1 MGDFMEYLKEL
12 NSVSILL
19 RLLLAILCGGVVGL
33 ERGQKNRPA
42 GFRTYMLVSMGSAL
56 VMIVSQYIFITF
68 GNTDV
73 MRMGAQVVSGIG
85 FLGAGTI
92 IVTSKMKVKGL
103 TTAAGL
109 WAVACMGIAIG
120 IGFYSAAIISCILI
134 FVLLTAFRVVET
146 KLGQKSKQMN
156 IYLELKNVH
165 YLGDIL
171 KDLKVNKI
179 KVLNIEITR
188 EVETIEKVII
198 LLDLL
203 NSKKS
208 VHNEMIENI
217 GAKEGVLH
225 IEEY

>member
-1 MGDFMEYLKEL
+1 MEYLKEL
-12 NSVSILL
+12 NSYSVLI
-19 RLLLAILCGGVVGL
+19 RLVIAIICGGVVGL

-56 VMIVSQYIFITF
+56 VMIVSQYIAVMY
-68 GNTDV
+68 GNTDIT
-73 MRMGAQVVSGIG
+73 RMGAQVISGIG

-134 FVLLTAFRVVET
+134 FILLSVFRVVET
-146 KLGQKSKQMN
+146 KMGQKSKQMN
-156 IYLELKNVH
+156 VYLELSNVNC
-165 YLGDIL
+165 LGDIL
-171 KDLKVNKI
+171 REIKANNS

-188 EVETIEKVII
+188 EAEEIGKVII
-198 LLDLL
+198 LLEIL
-203 NSKKS
+203 NQKNKY
-208 VHNEMIENI
+208 HNEMIELI
-217 GAKEGVLH
+217 GTREGVLH
-225 IEEY
+225 LEEY